1 MQACKIYTWLLK
13 NVFATTPMRQGEGIF
28 MNFKLIT
35 QLVSELKEDEVMN
48 LLNQFAQSNPSKED
62 AIKVIKACQKGMAI
76 VGRHF
81 ENREYLV
88 GDVIYAG
95 ELQHMILDVLE
106 PIIGYSIVKLGTIS
120 VENKNIGERLFKKI
134 IESSGYMVSIE
145 TC

>member
-1 MQACKIYTWLLK
+1 MFL
-13 NVFATTPMRQGEGIF
+13 ATTPMRQGEGIF

-35 QLVSELKEDEVMN
+35 QLVSELEEDEVIN
-48 LLNQFAQSNPSKED
+48 LLNHFVQSNPSKED
-62 AIKVIKACQKGMAI
+62 VIKVIGACQKGMAI

-95 ELQHMILDVLE
+95 EMQHMILDLLK
-106 PIIGYSIVKLGTIS
+106 PIIGSSIDPSTVIVGTVC
-120 VENKNIGERLFKKI
+120 VEPKNIGERLFKMI
-134 IESSGYMVSIE
+134 IESSGYMVSAE

>member
-1 MQACKIYTWLLK
+1 
-13 NVFATTPMRQGEGIF
+13 

-35 QLVSELKEDEVMN
+35 QLVSELEEDEVIN
-48 LLNQFAQSNPSKED
+48 LLNHFVQSNPSKED
-62 AIKVIKACQKGMAI
+62 AIKVIGACQKGMAI

-95 ELQHMILDVLE
+95 ELQQMILDLLE
-106 PIIGYSIVKLGTIS
+106 PIIGYSIVRLGTIS
-120 VENKNIGERLFKKI
+120 GETKNIGERLFRKI
-134 IESSGYMVSIE
+134 IESSGYMVSTE

>member
-1 MQACKIYTWLLK
+1 MQACRIHIWLLK
-13 NVFATTPMRQGEGIF
+13 NVLATTPMRQGEGIF

-35 QLVSELKEDEVMN
+35 QLVSELEEDEVIN
-48 LLNQFAQSNPSKED
+48 LLNHFVQSNPSKED
-62 AIKVIKACQKGMAI
+62 AIKVIGACQKGMAI

-95 ELQHMILDVLE
+95 ELQQMILDLLE
-106 PIIGYSIVKLGTIS
+106 PIIGYSIVRLGTIS
-120 VENKNIGERLFKKI
+120 GETKNIGERLFRKI
-134 IESSGYMVSIE
+134 IESSGYMVSTE